1 MDAPHTDSQKAD
13 HGAHPTEIPIQ
24 IDHRPY
30 KAPKPAMTG
39 AELKALAGIT
49 GDYDIWYE
57 TPGPNDDVKVRD
69 DASFELR
76 TGAHFYSMP
85 RTINP
90 GR

>member
-1 MDAPHTDSQKAD
+1 MDSPHIDSQKAD

>member
-1 MDAPHTDSQKAD
+1 
-13 HGAHPTEIPIQ
+13 
-24 IDHRPY
+24 
-30 KAPKPAMTG
+30 MTG